1 MIADWLA
8 DTGLCEQD
16 NCHVIARGAFGE
28 LYVWGEESGEYLT
41 ITSCMAR
48 YSKHPPVFTGEEMD
62 FGVRVFF
69 SSMKRE
75 YNDLEGLFE
84 SALSKL
90 GELDATEM
98 YGLVPA
104 LALGGSIELENLEKV
119 KIIEHLEFL
128 SQLSPLNEWVF

>member
-1 MIADWLA
+1 
-8 DTGLCEQD
+8 
-16 NCHVIARGAFGE
+16 
-28 LYVWGEESGEYLT
+28 
-41 ITSCMAR
+41 MAR